1 VFIGGTAGQ
10 GFQLQDQPQQGG
22 GHSVPGDQGQNP
34 RKLRLLWMGEVLETE
49 DERVLLKMVMKMRDE
64 KAASPGHQ
72 KSRESRESF

>member
-1 VFIGGTAGQ
+1 
-10 GFQLQDQPQQGG
+10 
-22 GHSVPGDQGQNP
+22 
-34 RKLRLLWMGEVLETE
+34 MGEVLETE